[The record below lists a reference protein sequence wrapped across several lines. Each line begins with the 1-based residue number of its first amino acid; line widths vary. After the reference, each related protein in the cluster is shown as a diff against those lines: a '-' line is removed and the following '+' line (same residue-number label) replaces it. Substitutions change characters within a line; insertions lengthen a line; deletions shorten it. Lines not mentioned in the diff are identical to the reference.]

1 MKEGYALDPVKAKVT
16 KAETIDFKA
25 IQGERRIKAVQE
37 LDGISVF
44 VDQYTSEELLALLPA
59 TVTVTLDDGGEAQ
72 LTVEWQQGEYDRS
85 KSGKYTLKGELQL
98 EPGLINPDG
107 LEAEIEV
114 LVRNAEEVA
123 EELLDTLEKEMP
135 GPDHYSEIEGYDLMF
150 VLAEM
155 AIDMVED
162 PVKQYQF
169 QQRLTNRKDKYDQTL
184 QDYVD
189 AVASAAQRDELLKA
203 LQAFWDTDKDLIEVY
218 EWLVESKEVSD
229 VHKIQ
234 SNVIEK
240 AWEIH
245 RDWAVTKEIIDAA
258 LEGEPEDFGSVLAK
272 HRAYFQHV
280 NLDGVASE
288 ATVVLYWWLISQV
301 ASPGGYLTIA
311 DLQAVIDAVN
321 MLAFY
326 QFTQEAFSFDTD
338 RETWEMASEQLEYLL
353 DENEKQ
359 VGRALL
365 AEMDLRL
372 RVYEAETAGDLYTAL
387 LGVQINYVH
396 VPLLEEYLSYLGGVE
411 TVQAA
416 SNADLPWLGQT
427 EEDFL
432 QVTMAEFEDWARVAL
447 EFHRQQIQELIN
459 KVNEGNADDLLQAI
473 NEITQDTPEENVL
486 ALLEKL
492 DATTPIVVDGEY
504 VDFNLRDGA
513 LDFQRDR
520 MKFYVEALAGSEV
533 QTIEDVKGAISS
545 GNDLFFS
552 QFDTFVVEAPG
563 DAKVGQPLEFL
574 LRALDKRGNPCGD
587 LDDFYLE
594 LGVLID
600 ADHWDDYPDV
610 KWLDSGVWKVTA
622 DIVYSEITENVVA
635 KLSVR
640 VDGGGVW
647 PIYEGTLVTDP
658 FLVDADAEHLLVT
671 TDAVEYQSGDTISV
685 TVTLQYEADGKS
697 RKVHTFNGL
706 RRGQVLITDGSD
718 AGYAEFYNREFEFVN
733 GVATVLVTAREANKD
748 ELTVQVL
755 LPDVSAQPSAA
766 DRQIKI
772 KPGDPAWLEASWVNA
787 VAGHDIELLLQDAWR
802 QTLDFTADRVKVEIR
817 VYPAERTGL
826 TSLSLDVPDREGMAF
841 VDFNEGVGVVKFA
854 GSPLAEELKKL
865 VESGEKLA
873 LVVGLSELD
882 FWAELPYPVED

>member
-25 IQGERRIKAVQE
+25 IQGERKIEAVQE

-44 VDQYTSEELLALLPA
+44 VDQYPFEELLALLPA
-59 TVTVTLDDGGEAQ
+59 TVTVTLDDGGVAQ
-72 LTVEWQQGEYDRS
+72 LKVEWQQGDYDPS
-85 KSGKYTLKGELQL
+85 KGGKYTLKGELQL

-114 LVRNAEEVA
+114 VVRTAEEVA

-162 PVKQYQF
+162 PLKQYQF

-326 QFTQEAFSFDTD
+326 QFAQEAFSFDTD

-359 VGRALL
+359 VGRVLL
-365 AEMDLRL
+365 AEMELRL

-416 SNADLPWLGQT
+416 SNADLPWLGQ
-427 EEDFL
+427 
-432 QVTMAEFEDWARVAL
+432 
-447 EFHRQQIQELIN
+447 
-459 KVNEGNADDLLQAI
+459 
-473 NEITQDTPEENVL
+473 
-486 ALLEKL
+486 
-492 DATTPIVVDGEY
+492 IVE
-504 VDFNLRDGA
+504 
-513 LDFQRDR
+513 
-520 MKFYVEALAGSEV
+520 S
-533 QTIEDVKGAISS
+533 
-545 GNDLFFS
+545 
-552 QFDTFVVEAPG
+552 
-563 DAKVGQPLEFL
+563 
-574 LRALDKRGNPCGD
+574 
-587 LDDFYLE
+587 
-594 LGVLID
+594 
-600 ADHWDDYPDV
+600 
-610 KWLDSGVWKVTA
+610 LDSGVWKVTA

-671 TDAVEYQSGDTISV
+671 TDAVEYQSGGTITV
-685 TVTLQYEADGKS
+685 TVTLQYAANGKY

-733 GVATVLVTAREANKD
+733 GVATVHVTAREASKD
-748 ELTVQVL
+748 ELTVEVL

-854 GSPLAEELKKL
+854 GSPMAEELKKL

-873 LVVGLSELD
+873 LVVGSSELD

>member
-1 MKEGYALDPVKAKVT
+1 MKEGYAFDPVKAKVT

-25 IQGERRIKAVQE
+25 IQGERKIEAVQE

-44 VDQYTSEELLALLPA
+44 VDQYPFEELLALLPA
-59 TVTVTLDDGGEAQ
+59 TVTVTLDDGGVAQ
-72 LTVEWQQGEYDRS
+72 LKVEWQQGDYDPS
-85 KSGKYTLKGELQL
+85 KGGKYTLKGELQL

-162 PVKQYQF
+162 PLKQYQF

-326 QFTQEAFSFDTD
+326 QFAQEAFSFDTD

-359 VGRALL
+359 VGRVLL
-365 AEMDLRL
+365 AEMELRL

-416 SNADLPWLGQT
+416 SNADLPWLGQ
-427 EEDFL
+427 
-432 QVTMAEFEDWARVAL
+432 
-447 EFHRQQIQELIN
+447 
-459 KVNEGNADDLLQAI
+459 
-473 NEITQDTPEENVL
+473 
-486 ALLEKL
+486 
-492 DATTPIVVDGEY
+492 IVE
-504 VDFNLRDGA
+504 
-513 LDFQRDR
+513 
-520 MKFYVEALAGSEV
+520 S
-533 QTIEDVKGAISS
+533 
-545 GNDLFFS
+545 
-552 QFDTFVVEAPG
+552 
-563 DAKVGQPLEFL
+563 
-574 LRALDKRGNPCGD
+574 
-587 LDDFYLE
+587 
-594 LGVLID
+594 
-600 ADHWDDYPDV
+600 
-610 KWLDSGVWKVTA
+610 LDSGVWKVTA

-671 TDAVEYQSGDTISV
+671 TDAVEYQSGGTITV
-685 TVTLQYEADGKS
+685 TVTLQYAANGKY

-733 GVATVLVTAREANKD
+733 GVATVHVTAREASKD
-748 ELTVQVL
+748 ELTVEVL

-854 GSPLAEELKKL
+854 GSPMAEELKKL

-873 LVVGLSELD
+873 LVVGSSELD

>member
-1 MKEGYALDPVKAKVT
+1 MKEGYAFDPVKAKVT

-25 IQGERRIKAVQE
+25 IQGERKIKAVQE

-44 VDQYTSEELLALLPA
+44 VDQYPFEELLALLPA
-59 TVTVTLDDGGEAQ
+59 MVTVTLDDGGVAQ
-72 LTVEWQQGEYDRS
+72 LKVEWQQGDYDPS
-85 KSGKYTLKGELQL
+85 KGGKYTLKGGLQL

-114 LVRNAEEVA
+114 VVRTAEEVA

-135 GPDHYSEIEGYDLMF
+135 GPDHYNQIEGYELMF
-150 VLAEM
+150 VLTEL

-169 QQRLTNRKDKYDQTL
+169 QQRLTNRKDGYDQTL

-189 AVASAAQRDELLKA
+189 AVASAAQRDDLLKA
-203 LQAFWDTDKDLIEVY
+203 LQAFWDADKDLIEVY

-258 LEGEPEDFGSVLAK
+258 LEGEPEEFGSVLAK
-272 HRAYFQHV
+272 HRAYFQRV

-326 QFTQEAFSFDTD
+326 QFAQEAFSFDTD

-359 VGRALL
+359 VGRVLL
-365 AEMDLRL
+365 AEMELRL

-396 VPLLEEYLSYLGGVE
+396 VPLLEEYLGYLGGAE

-473 NEITQDTPEENVL
+473 NEITQDTPEKNVL

-492 DATTPIVVDGEY
+492 DATTPIVVDGED

-513 LDFQRDR
+513 LDFQPNR

-552 QFDTFVVEAPG
+552 QFDTFVVEAPR
-563 DAKVGQPLEFL
+563 DAKVGKPLEFL
-574 LRALDKRGNPCGD
+574 LKALDKRGNPCGD

-600 ADHWDDYPDV
+600 ADHWDDY
-610 KWLDSGVWKVTA
+610 G
-622 DIVYSEITENVVA
+622 
-635 KLSVR
+635 R
-640 VDGGGVW
+640 
-647 PIYEGTLVTDP
+647 
-658 FLVDADAEHLLVT
+658 
-671 TDAVEYQSGDTISV
+671 
-685 TVTLQYEADGKS
+685 
-697 RKVHTFNGL
+697 
-706 RRGQVLITDGSD
+706 
-718 AGYAEFYNREFEFVN
+718 
-733 GVATVLVTAREANKD
+733 
-748 ELTVQVL
+748 
-755 LPDVSAQPSAA
+755 
-766 DRQIKI
+766 
-772 KPGDPAWLEASWVNA
+772 
-787 VAGHDIELLLQDAWR
+787 
-802 QTLDFTADRVKVEIR
+802 
-817 VYPAERTGL
+817 
-826 TSLSLDVPDREGMAF
+826 
-841 VDFNEGVGVVKFA
+841 
-854 GSPLAEELKKL
+854 
-865 VESGEKLA
+865 
-873 LVVGLSELD
+873 
-882 FWAELPYPVED
+882 

>member
-25 IQGERRIKAVQE
+25 IQGERKIEAVQE

-44 VDQYTSEELLALLPA
+44 VDQYPFEELLALLPA
-59 TVTVTLDDGGEAQ
+59 TVTVTLDDGGVAQ
-72 LTVEWQQGEYDRS
+72 LKVEWQQGDYDPS
-85 KSGKYTLKGELQL
+85 KGGKYTLKGELQL

-234 SNVIEK
+234 NNVIEK

-326 QFTQEAFSFDTD
+326 QFAQEAFSFDTD

-359 VGRALL
+359 VGRVLL
-365 AEMDLRL
+365 AEMELRL

-416 SNADLPWLGQT
+416 SNADLPWLGQ
-427 EEDFL
+427 
-432 QVTMAEFEDWARVAL
+432 
-447 EFHRQQIQELIN
+447 
-459 KVNEGNADDLLQAI
+459 
-473 NEITQDTPEENVL
+473 
-486 ALLEKL
+486 
-492 DATTPIVVDGEY
+492 IVE
-504 VDFNLRDGA
+504 
-513 LDFQRDR
+513 
-520 MKFYVEALAGSEV
+520 S
-533 QTIEDVKGAISS
+533 
-545 GNDLFFS
+545 
-552 QFDTFVVEAPG
+552 
-563 DAKVGQPLEFL
+563 
-574 LRALDKRGNPCGD
+574 
-587 LDDFYLE
+587 
-594 LGVLID
+594 
-600 ADHWDDYPDV
+600 
-610 KWLDSGVWKVTA
+610 LDSGVWKVTA

-671 TDAVEYQSGDTISV
+671 TDAVEYQSGGTITV
-685 TVTLQYEADGKS
+685 TVTLQYAANGKY

-733 GVATVLVTAREANKD
+733 GVATVHVTAREASKD
-748 ELTVQVL
+748 ELTVEVL

-854 GSPLAEELKKL
+854 GSPMAEELKKL

-873 LVVGLSELD
+873 LVVGSSELD